1 MKLFRAIA
9 RLILGFTFLFA
20 GFVKLI
26 DPVGGGL
33 IVSEYFKIVGI
44 ENLTVIPMMFGAF
57 LAGAEMLI
65 GISLLLGLRMK
76 FACKSALVF
85 ISFFTILTLFL
96 ALFDPITD
104 C

>member
-44 ENLTVIPMMFGAF
+44 ENLTVIPMLFGAF
-57 LAGAEMLI
+57 LAGAELKLEFPRSI
-65 GISLLLGLRMK
+65 FRRGLTGELQRAG
-76 FACKSALVF
+76 FGETRAESDLHDV
-85 ISFFTILTLFL
+85 
-96 ALFDPITD
+96 P
-104 C
+104 